1 MKTECLRLF
10 EMVVEEEIDVVVSV
24 IDKSERR
31 HTARL
36 KSEITHHAL
45 WRSEREFA
53 TGWQSLRRER
63 SLKACL
69 QVVDVKVMV
78 AMEAYEVMAVTL
90 MIAHEDILAMHA
102 SIIFPPSFGFFD
114 GLSLWVI
121 VTSERDVMFTQVCQ
135 YGFFSCHSFIG
146 WGLLVFGWG
155 YISGNATDTGADY

>member
-1 MKTECLRLF
+1 MY
-10 EMVVEEEIDVVVSV
+10 VVICI

-121 VTSERDVMFTQVCQ
+121 VTSERDVMFTQVC
-135 YGFFSCHSFIG
+135 
-146 WGLLVFGWG
+146 
-155 YISGNATDTGADY
+155 